1 MKVETRKAKRETRKS
16 KIGNRQRGTGKPR
29 TPNSAPRSP
38 TTANRQPAT
47 DFDRALAAAAYI
59 TARGGLKPRLGVIL
73 GSGLGE
79 VVNRLKSPRRL
90 PYESIPHFPRST
102 VVGHAGEL
110 AFGRWR
116 DVPTAM
122 LCGRMHLYEG
132 YASSQ
137 IVLPTRALALAGIE
151 YLFVTCAA
159 GGIGARCTPG
169 SLMIVSDHLN
179 YQGVNPLV
187 GSEDARLGRRFID
200 MTEAYDRELRSLART
215 AARTLRLKC
224 SEGVYAALLGPSF
237 ETPAE
242 IRALQRLGAQA
253 VGMSTVPEVIAAR
266 QRGVRV
272 LAVASITNRAAGL
285 AREHLSHQD
294 VLEAGRQGA
303 QNLASLF
310 DEVVA
315 NLPCARSSPA

>member
-1 MKVETRKAKRETRKS
+1 MVERRIPKS
-16 KIGNRQRGTGKPR
+16 ER
-29 TPNSAPRSP
+29 RSP
-38 TTANRQPAT
+38 SS
-47 DFDRALAAAAYI
+47 DYDRALAAAEYI
-59 TARGGLKPRLGVIL
+59 TAAGGLTPRLGAIL

-79 VVNRLKSPRRL
+79 VVDRLQNRRQV
-90 PYESIPHFPRST
+90 PYSSIPNFPLST

-110 AFGRWR
+110 AIGAWR
-116 DVPTAM
+116 GVPTAM

-132 YASSQ
+132 YTPPQ
-137 IVLPTRALALAGIE
+137 VVLPTRALALAGIE

-159 GGIGARCTPG
+159 GGIGARAIPG
-169 SLMIVSDHLN
+169 SLMIFSDHLN
-179 YQGVNPLV
+179 YQGANPLI
-187 GSEDARLGRRFID
+187 GPHDNRLGARFID
-200 MTEAYDRELRSLART
+200 MSEAYDQELRSLARR
-215 AARTLRLKC
+215 AARKLRLKC

-242 IRALQRLGAQA
+242 IRALRRLGADA

-285 AREHLSHQD
+285 AREHLSHEE
-294 VLEAGRQGA
+294 VLHAGREGA
-303 QNLASLF
+303 RNLAGLL

-315 NLPCARSSPA
+315 GLPAAFAR

>member
-1 MKVETRKAKRETRKS
+1 MKRPSPE
-16 KIGNRQRGTGKPR
+16 PR
-29 TPNSAPRSP
+29 TP
-38 TTANRQPAT
+38 AT
-47 DFDRALAAAAYI
+47 DYDRALAAARYI

-79 VVNRLKSPRRL
+79 VVNCLENSRRL

-110 AFGRWR
+110 ALGHWR
-116 DVPTAM
+116 GVPTAM

-132 YASSQ
+132 YSPSEV
-137 IVLPTRALALAGIE
+137 VLPTRALALAGIE

-169 SLMIVSDHLN
+169 ALMIISDHLN
-179 YQGVNPLV
+179 YQGVNPLA
-187 GSEDARLGRRFID
+187 GPEDARLGPRFID

-215 AARTLRLKC
+215 AARKLHLKC

-242 IRALQRLGAQA
+242 IRALERLGADA

-266 QRGVRV
+266 QRSLRV

-285 AREHLSHQD
+285 AREHLSHQE

-315 NLPCARSSPA
+315 RLGPDRS